1 MLPGTPVE
9 IEWIDSASY
18 AGWHSERAQLKFA
31 KDAERS
37 THVTIGYVL
46 RWTSKTLAVVQSFGR
61 LKNSGT
67 SAHSCM
73 VIPQSAIVGVSKLK
87 KP

>member
-1 MLPGTPVE
+1 MAVGTLVE

-18 AGWHSERAQLKFA
+18 DGWHSEREHLEFA
-31 KDAERS
+31 RDAERS
-37 THVTIGYVL
+37 THLTIGYVL
-46 RWTSKTLAVVQSFGR
+46 RWTRKTLAVVQSVGR

-67 SAHSCM
+67 SAESCM
-73 VIPQSAIVGVSKLK
+73 VIPQAAIVRVSKLK